1 MSTAITTAP
10 LQADLVII
18 GAGGAGLPAAVQ
30 AFEQGAKRVVLL
42 EKRKT
47 AGGNAVFASGI
58 YAIQSP
64 IHRQMMIDIDPD
76 QVYKK
81 TMAFHHHARANGRI
95 VRDYINNSGDTIRW
109 LMDRGIQF
117 EVGPEMQMYFGQ
129 DPTWHIA
136 MNPATGDVSRFA
148 QVFRKLQAEIKE
160 KGGQFLF
167 ETECKTLLKDAQGRI
182 CGLIATRADG
192 SEFEIQAPAVI
203 ISTGGF
209 IGNKELLKRYFPYF
223 DDKFG
228 GFYVAMQGEG
238 IGLTEQAGGAV
249 EDYATLVKEA
259 PGSSDEMSER
269 ALTLVCREPYS
280 IWVNKLGRR
289 FSDETIGFS
298 LQTCTNAVLNQPEKQ
313 AWTLLDDAMLQ
324 DIIDQG
330 WKLPRYPGMGT
341 DKKVREQLNSAAEK
355 GQWATKGD
363 NWGDIAA
370 WIGAAPD
377 ALQASVDEYNGFCDK
392 GYDQSFAKDRR
403 FLRRFSSTGPY
414 YAVRFTCM
422 IIETC
427 GPVRVNEKME
437 VLDAAFHPVPGLYAA
452 GALTTGWQGHDY
464 CGDHLFGTAL
474 GYSMNSGRIAG
485 REALAY
491 AQR

>member
-1 MSTAITTAP
+1 MSNNKETP
-10 LQADLVII
+10 MQADIVII

-30 AFEQGAKRVVLL
+30 ALDEGAKRVILL

-64 IHRQMMIDIDPD
+64 VHRSMMIDIDPD
-76 QVYKK
+76 QVYKQ
-81 TMAFHHHARANGRI
+81 TMAFHHQARANGRI
-95 VRDYINNSGDTIRW
+95 VRDYINHSGETIRW
-109 LMDRGIQF
+109 LMERGIQF

-129 DPTWHIA
+129 APTWHIA
-136 MNPATGDVSRFA
+136 MNPETGDISRFA
-148 QVFRKLQAEIKE
+148 QVFRKLQAEIKT
-160 KGGQFLF
+160 KGGQILF
-167 ETECKTLLKDAQGRI
+167 ETECARLLKDARGAIR
-182 CGLIATRADG
+182 GLVAKRADG
-192 SEFEIQAPAVI
+192 SEFEIETRSVVI
-203 ISTGGF
+203 ASGGF
-209 IGNKELLKRYFPYF
+209 IGNQEMLKKYFPYY

-238 IGLTEQAGGAV
+238 IGLAEQAGGAL

-269 ALTLVCREPYS
+269 ALTLSCREPYS
-280 IWVNKLGRR
+280 MWVNKLGRR
-289 FSDETIGFS
+289 FTDETIGFS

-313 AWTLLDDAMLQ
+313 AWTLLDDQMVQ
-324 DIIDQG
+324 DVIDHG

-341 DKKVREQLNSAAEK
+341 DKKIREHLEAASKK
-355 GQWATKGD
+355 GEWAAKAD
-363 NWGDIAA
+363 NWEDLAR
-370 WIGAAPD
+370 WIGAPSKELHAT
-377 ALQASVDEYNGFCDK
+377 VDEYNAFCDA
-392 GYDQSFAKDRR
+392 GYDATFAKDRR
-403 FLRRFSSTGPY
+403 FLRRFASSGPY

-437 VLDAAFHPVPGLYAA
+437 VLGPDWQAVPGLYAA

-464 CGDHLFGTAL
+464 CGDHMFGTAL
-474 GYSMNSGRIAG
+474 GYSMHSGRVAG
-485 REALAY
+485 HEAVTY
-491 AQR
+491 ALR